1 MVGVSQKHLIFS
13 SEIKNNRDMKAT
25 VKFYLIILELT
36 AIICSV
42 LLGIGAAESSMWWQA
57 YAFILGPIIYGKVVG
72 FGKHMDF
79 LEAYSR
85 ARRLKRS

>member
-1 MVGVSQKHLIFS
+1 
-13 SEIKNNRDMKAT
+13 MKAT
-25 VKFYLIILELT
+25 VKFYLINLELT

-57 YAFILGPIIYGKVVG
+57 CALILGPILYGKVVD
-72 FGKHMDF
+72 FNKHVDF
-79 LEAYSR
+79 LEVYSR